1 MFLIYSMNI
10 LSMPGIDLLISR
22 DLSLEFKTQLDEDIL
37 KKLERELFFK
47 HGMSIKLSIEHFEK
61 FHDILKNNLDVN
73 IKKFETDC
81 IKKIVQVSKN
91 KNNYVVKITSQKLCD
106 KIFNF
111 YGDPESRKILMI
123 LMNRS
128 KTISQILAISK
139 ILKSPAYRKIENL
152 ILDGLILESGTIL
165 TNTKRVSL
173 YNCIFDKIHII
184 IGKDHLMVEGVVN
197 HMNFNASSIDKLGL
211 IGN

>member
-1 MFLIYSMNI
+1 MNI